1 MRVIIKDSFLIVTAD
16 ELSCVFYGTRRH
28 DGFHLSAGSGAEL
41 SSGRTLSTAQRD
53 EMLSKILE
61 YVDNTFISLII
72 EE

>member
-1 MRVIIKDSFLIVTAD
+1 MRVIIKDSCLIVTAD

-41 SSGRTLSTAQRD
+41 SSGKALSTEQRK
-53 EMLSKILE
+53 EMLSKIME
-61 YVDNTFISLII
+61 YADNTFISLIF